1 MQAMATV
8 SNLAKVQGLEW
19 LASLIQ
25 QAGSRAVHLVEGTVA
40 SLTLIFFRALTLY
53 SGLFQVRVRVTVT
66 VTVKVMVSIRVRLSS
81 PSTPASSR

>member
-53 SGLFQVRVRVTVT
+53 SGLFQVRV
-66 VTVKVMVSIRVRLSS
+66 IRLRL
-81 PSTPASSR
+81 RLRLRLWLVLGLG

>member
-53 SGLFQVRVRVTVT
+53 SGLFQVRATVT
-66 VTVKVMVSIRVRLSS
+66 VRVRVRVSIRVRLSS

>member
-1 MQAMATV
+1 MDFLKAVRDVIGEDALVQAMATV

-53 SGLFQVRVRVTVT
+53 SGLFQVRVRV
-66 VTVKVMVSIRVRLSS
+66 M
-81 PSTPASSR
+81 ASDRGATQG